1 MDYTSIIVAVL
12 TATITG
18 GLALI
23 GTFASN
29 RKSAALLEYRM
40 QQLERKVSEHNNL
53 IDRTYR
59 LEENTALQEEKLKVC
74 NNRLKDLESKVG

>member
-1 MDYTSIIVAVL
+1 MDYASIITAVL
-12 TATITG
+12 TALITG

-29 RKSAALLEYRM
+29 RKSAALIEYRM
-40 QQLERKVSEHNNL
+40 QQLENKVSEHNNL

-59 LEENTALQEEKLKVC
+59 LEEKTELHEEKLKVA
-74 NNRLKDLESKVG
+74 NNRIKDLETKVG